1 MKKDP
6 KIFLKHVLESIEEIE
21 GFIEGFSEE
30 EFSRDIKTQDAVV
43 RRIEII
49 GEAVK
54 NLPVSFRNKHPDV
67 EWREIAGMRDKLI
80 HHYFGI
86 EMSIVWATSKKDLLK
101 LKKQI
106 SKILGSLEKSANLP
120 PKGRASLAKNPTDV

>member
-6 KIFLKHVLESIEEIE
+6 KIFIFHILESMNEIE
-21 GFIEGFSEE
+21 NHLGNISEE
-30 EFSRDIKTQDAVV
+30 KFSRDIKTQDAVV

-49 GEAVK
+49 GEAAK
-54 NLPVSFRNKHPDV
+54 NLPPSFRKSHPEV

-86 EMSIVWATSKKDLLK
+86 KMDVVWETSKKDLPK
-101 LKKQI
+101 LKRQI
-106 SKILGSLEKSANLP
+106 SKILESL
-120 PKGRASLAKNPTDV
+120 

>member
-1 MKKDP
+1 MKKDL
-6 KIFLKHVLESIEEIE
+6 KIFLKHILESIEEIE
-21 GFIEGFSEE
+21 RFIKDISEE
-30 EFSRDIKTQDAVV
+30 EFSKDVKTQDAVI

-54 NLPVSFRNKHPDV
+54 NLPTFYKKKHPNV

-86 EMSIVWATSKKDLLK
+86 EMSIVWATSRKDLPK

-106 SKILGSLEKSANLP
+106 SKILKSFEKLP
-120 PKGRASLAKNPTDV
+120 NST

>member
-6 KIFLKHVLESIEEIE
+6 RIFLHHILESMEEIE
-21 GFIEGFSEE
+21 NHIRGISEE

-54 NLPVSFRNKHPDV
+54 NISTSFKKRHSEI
-67 EWREIAGMRDKLI
+67 EWREVAGMRDKLI

-86 EMSIVWATSKKDLLK
+86 KMNIVWETSKKDLPK
-101 LKKQI
+101 LKNQI
-106 SKILGSLEKSANLP
+106 SKILGSLEKLE
-120 PKGRASLAKNPTDV
+120 KKLF

>member
-6 KIFLKHVLESIEEIE
+6 KIFILHILESMKEIE
-21 GFIEGFSEE
+21 NHIENISEKD
-30 EFSRDIKTQDAVV
+30 FYNDIKTQDAVV

-49 GEAVK
+49 GEAAK
-54 NLPVSFRNKHPDV
+54 NLATGFRRMHPEV

-86 EMSIVWATSKKDLLK
+86 KMDTVWETSKKDLPK

-106 SKILGSLEKSANLP
+106 SKILESL
-120 PKGRASLAKNPTDV
+120 

>member
-6 KIFLKHVLESIEEIE
+6 KIFLKHILESVEEIE
-21 GFIEGFSEE
+21 GFIKDISEE
-30 EFSRDIKTQDAVV
+30 EFSRDVKTQDAVAI
-43 RRIEII
+43 RIEII

-54 NLPVSFRNKHPDV
+54 NLPVSFRKKYPEV

-86 EMSIVWATSKKDLLK
+86 EMSVVWTTSKKDLPK
-101 LKKQI
+101 LKEQI
-106 SKILGSLEKSANLP
+106 SKILGSLEKSANF
-120 PKGRASLAKNPTDV
+120 V

>member
-1 MKKDP
+1 MDKLP
-6 KIFLKHVLESIEEIE
+6 ARERFETFGCSGRGFFE
-21 GFIEGFSEE
+21 GV
-30 EFSRDIKTQDAVV
+30 KTQAVV
-43 RRIEII
+43 ARRIEII
-49 GEAVK
+49 GEVAK
-54 NLPVSFRNKHPDV
+54 NLPAFFRKKYPEV

-106 SKILGSLEKSANLP
+106 LKILGSLEKI
-120 PKGRASLAKNPTDV
+120 T

>member
-6 KIFLKHVLESIEEIE
+6 KIFLHHILESIEEIE
-21 GFIEGFSEE
+21 NHLKDISEE
-30 EFSRDIKTQDAVV
+30 EFLQDVKTQDAVV

-49 GEAVK
+49 GEASK
-54 NLPVSFRNKHPDV
+54 NLPTNFKKKYPEV
-67 EWREIAGMRDKLI
+67 EWREIAGMRDRLI

-86 EMSIVWATSKKDLLK
+86 DMSIVWEVSRKDLPK

-106 SKILGSLEKSANLP
+106 SKTLEKSA
-120 PKGRASLAKNPTDV
+120 

>member
-6 KIFLKHVLESIEEIE
+6 KIFLHHILESMEEIE
-21 GFIEGFSEE
+21 NHIRDISEE

-49 GEAVK
+49 GEAIK
-54 NLPVSFRNKHPDV
+54 NLSTGFKKRYPEV

-86 EMSIVWATSKKDLLK
+86 KMGIVWETSKKDLPG

-106 SKILGSLEKSANLP
+106 SKILVSLEKSANY
-120 PKGRASLAKNPTDV
+120 V

>member
-1 MKKDP
+1 MRD
-6 KIFLKHVLESIEEIE
+6 I
-21 GFIEGFSEE
+21 SEE
-30 EFSRDIKTQDAVV
+30 EFSRDTKTQNAVV

-54 NLPVSFRNKHPDV
+54 NLSIFFRKKYSEV

-86 EMSIVWATSKKDLLK
+86 EMGVVWATSKKDLPK
-101 LKKQI
+101 LKNQI
-106 SKILGSLEKSANLP
+106 SKILTFLK
-120 PKGRASLAKNPTDV
+120 

>member
-6 KIFLKHVLESIEEIE
+6 KIFLHHILESLEEIE
-21 GFIEGFSEE
+21 NHLKGFSEGD
-30 EFSRDIKTQDAVV
+30 FSRDVKTQDAVV
-43 RRIEII
+43 RRIGVL

-54 NLPVSFRNKHPDV
+54 NLPTRFRKKYPEV

-86 EMSIVWATSKKDLLK
+86 KMDVVWETSKKDLPK
-101 LKKQI
+101 LKEQI
-106 SKILGSLEKSANLP
+106 EQILGSLEKSANFP
-120 PKGRASLAKNPTDV
+120 PKGRAGV

>member
-6 KIFLKHVLESIEEIE
+6 KIFLHHILESMEEIE
-21 GFIEGFSEE
+21 NHIRDIAEE
-30 EFSRDIKTQDAVV
+30 EFSRDVKTQDAVV

-49 GEAVK
+49 GEAAK
-54 NLPVSFRNKHPDV
+54 NLPASFKKEHPEV

-86 EMSIVWATSKKDLLK
+86 KMYVVWETSKKDLPK

-106 SKILGSLEKSANLP
+106 SEILGSLRKIS
-120 PKGRASLAKNPTDV
+120 

>member
-6 KIFLKHVLESIEEIE
+6 RIFLHHILESMEETENHIR
-21 GFIEGFSEE
+21 GISEE
-30 EFSRDIKTQDAVV
+30 EFSRDVKTQDAVV

-49 GEAVK
+49 GEATK
-54 NLPVSFRNKHPDV
+54 NLPADFQREHPGV

-86 EMSIVWATSKKDLLK
+86 DMSIVWEVSKKDLPK

-106 SKILGSLEKSANLP
+106 SKILKSLEKSANI
-120 PKGRASLAKNPTDV
+120 A

>member
-6 KIFLKHVLESIEEIE
+6 RIFLKHILESIEEAE
-21 GFIEGFSEE
+21 GFVENTSEE
-30 EFSRDIKTQDAVV
+30 EFSRDVKTQDAVA

-54 NLPVSFRNKHPDV
+54 NLPESFKKKYPEI

-86 EMSIVWATSKKDLLK
+86 EMSVVWSTSKKDLPK

-106 SKILGSLEKSANLP
+106 SKILGSLEKSANF
-120 PKGRASLAKNPTDV
+120 V

>member
-6 KIFLKHVLESIEEIE
+6 KIFLHHILESIEEIE
-21 GFIEGFSEE
+21 HHIRDTSEE
-30 EFSRDIKTQDAVV
+30 KFSRDIKTQDAVV

-49 GEAVK
+49 GEAAK
-54 NLPVSFRNKHPDV
+54 NLPTIFRKRHPEV
-67 EWREIAGMRDKLI
+67 EWREVAGMRDKLI

-86 EMSIVWATSKKDLLK
+86 KMDVVWETSKKDLPK

-106 SKILGSLEKSANLP
+106 FEIVDLS
-120 PKGRASLAKNPTDV
+120 

>member
-6 KIFLKHVLESIEEIE
+6 KIFLHHILESMKKIENHLKNI
-21 GFIEGFSEE
+21 SEE
-30 EFSRDIKTQDAVV
+30 EFSRDVKTQDAVV

-49 GEAVK
+49 GEAAK
-54 NLPVSFRNKHPDV
+54 NLPTSFKKKHPEV

-86 EMSIVWATSKKDLLK
+86 KMDVIWETSKKDLPK

-106 SKILGSLEKSANLP
+106 SKILDSLEKSA
-120 PKGRASLAKNPTDV
+120 KFK

>member
-6 KIFLKHVLESIEEIE
+6 KIFLKHILESIEEIE
-21 GFIEGFSEE
+21 GFIKDISEE
-30 EFSRDIKTQDAVV
+30 EFSRDVKTQDAVV

-54 NLPVSFRNKHPDV
+54 NLPISFRKKYPEV
-67 EWREIAGMRDKLI
+67 EWREIAGMCDKLI

-86 EMSIVWATSKKDLLK
+86 EMSVVWATSSKDLPK
-101 LKKQI
+101 LKSQI
-106 SKILGSLEKSANLP
+106 SQILVSLEKLANFP
-120 PKGRASLAKNPTDV
+120 PKGRAGV

>member
-6 KIFLKHVLESIEEIE
+6 KIFILHILESMKEIE
-21 GFIEGFSEE
+21 NHIENISEE
-30 EFSRDIKTQDAVV
+30 DFQRDIKTQDAVV

-49 GEAVK
+49 GEAAK
-54 NLPVSFRNKHPDV
+54 NLPMSFRKMHPEV

-86 EMSIVWATSKKDLLK
+86 KMDIVWETSKKDLPK

-106 SKILGSLEKSANLP
+106 SKILESL
-120 PKGRASLAKNPTDV
+120 

>member
-6 KIFLKHVLESIEEIE
+6 KIFLHHVLESIEEIE
-21 GFIEGFSEE
+21 NHIKDISEE
-30 EFSRDIKTQDAVV
+30 EFSRDVKTQDAVV

-49 GEAVK
+49 GEATK
-54 NLPVSFRNKHPDV
+54 NLPTIFKKRHPEV

-86 EMSIVWATSKKDLLK
+86 DMSIVWEVSRKDL
-101 LKKQI
+101 
-106 SKILGSLEKSANLP
+106 P
-120 PKGRASLAKNPTDV
+120 